1 MMKNKK
7 IVLSC
12 LIILLIGVTYF
23 ATMALQKKGADQATF
38 SGEWKAKEPISLG
51 GNIVCVYDEGDR
63 MNSKTMKI
71 TEQADFLTIEIPDPS
86 HGASV
91 AINEKLVFD
100 GEEREFNLNN
110 SRVWG
115 KKFTV
120 KLSPDRKTMTV
131 KSIVHQMV
139 ATPYKVNDL
148 TQMVVNVTE
157 VWKLSND
164 GKSITVMTNAKS
176 NSDGEERI
184 WKTVFEKAI

>member
-71 TEQADFLTIEIPDPS
+71 TEQADFLTIEIPALANS
-86 HGASV
+86 NILGAYV
-91 AINEKLVFD
+91 HFIRKLFYFV
-100 GEEREFNLNN
+100 
-110 SRVWG
+110 
-115 KKFTV
+115 
-120 KLSPDRKTMTV
+120 
-131 KSIVHQMV
+131 IV
-139 ATPYKVNDL
+139 L
-148 TQMVVNVTE
+148 T
-157 VWKLSND
+157 
-164 GKSITVMTNAKS
+164 I
-176 NSDGEERI
+176 
-184 WKTVFEKAI
+184 